1 MLKFPRTAFLAAL
14 SFSTL
19 IALGGSGAAPAFG
32 AEAFIDSATPVL
44 LPDSVRAAALQEGET
59 PADLP
64 IAADL
69 SQAPAPKADIERGSS
84 RSLSELVSA
93 QSATKTSS
101 REQECLAGAVYFE
114 AKGEPLDGQLAVAKV
129 IQNRARSGRFA
140 SSICGVV
147 KQPSQFSFI
156 RNGAF
161 PAIDRTSRNWKSAV
175 AIARIAEANAW
186 NSSVNNALYFHARYV
201 SPRWKLTRVAS
212 IGNHVFYR

>member
-1 MLKFPRTAFLAAL
+1 MFKFARTASLAAL
-14 SFSTL
+14 SFTIL
-19 IALGGSGAAPAFG
+19 IALGGSGVAPAFG
-32 AEAFIDSATPVL
+32 AEALIDTASPTL
-44 LPDSVRAAALQEGET
+44 LPDSVRESAVQEGET

-64 IAADL
+64 LSADL
-69 SQAPAPKADIERGSS
+69 STTKTPELGLDRGSS
-84 RSLSELVSA
+84 RSLSELVAS

-114 AKGEPLDGQLAVAKV
+114 AKGEPLVGQLAVAKV

-147 KQPSQFSFI
+147 MQPSQFSFI

-161 PAIDRTSRNWKSAV
+161 PAIDRSSRNWKSAV
-175 AIARIAEANAW
+175 AIARIAQANAW

-212 IGNHVFYR
+212 IGNHIFYR